1 MHLNESKVM
10 PNSSIDSDADE
21 NRVTIIPPC
30 WTSAELSARP
40 FFWPNAAPDC
50 WLAMV
55 RLCMGCAWFVHGLC
69 IVILADL
76 AVALFHSRRM
86 HY

>member
-40 FFWPNAAPDC
+40 FFGQT
-50 WLAMV
+50 
-55 RLCMGCAWFVHGLC
+55 RRR
-69 IVILADL
+69 IVGYT
-76 AVALFHSRRM
+76 ALTAKPEIFRD
-86 HY
+86 